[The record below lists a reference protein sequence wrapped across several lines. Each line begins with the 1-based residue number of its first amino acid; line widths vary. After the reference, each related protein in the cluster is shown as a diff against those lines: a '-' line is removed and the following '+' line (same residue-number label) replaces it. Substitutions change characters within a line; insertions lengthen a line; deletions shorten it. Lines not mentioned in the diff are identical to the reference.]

1 MSLVRPS
8 ETQRKLTCSR
18 EPRIK
23 EKIQNHFHTTR
34 ALGRPSVLQETRTA
48 PNVTE
53 KEDVAQHRSGRS
65 LQALVRVRKI
75 SNPGS
80 VITIHARSWKT
91 LRARVFFSVEHN

>member
-23 EKIQNHFHTTR
+23 EKIQNHFHITR

-53 KEDVAQHRSGRS
+53 KEDVAQHRNGRS
-65 LQALVRVRKI
+65 LQALVRVIKI

-80 VITIHARSWKT
+80 VITVQARSWKT
-91 LRARVFFSVEHN
+91 L